1 MIEIKKK
8 TKKTD
13 WLLFKHLSD
22 TFAYRMRSAYN
33 NLFVTLRV
41 IHKLKIIIVYIK

>member
-22 TFAYRMRSAYN
+22 TFAYRSAYN

-41 IHKLKIIIVYIK
+41 IHKLKIIIVHIK